1 MGAPLHF
8 AAQDKAMVSTLLNH
22 KANPNMVVFDA
33 FSPLMMAIS
42 LQSFDCVKLLLKGGA
57 DPNLTPSLTKLGMT
71 PLGSAV
77 MEGTTEIIKLLLQ
90 AGADPNKTDVYGLIP
105 IEIAAI
111 LKNCSEAAEVLFPL
125 TSPNP
130 KVRNWSFDGIK
141 EYVNS
146 VGHII
151 ERDMINQERFL
162 MFKSKGKD
170 AVNRKDYAEAMV
182 WYSMANDMAPTDA
195 AVLSNRSLC
204 WARLKVGEEALNDAR
219 ECLKLSPNW
228 SKAYYRAGIAWN
240 LLKDFQKAADMFAAG
255 LQLDPE
261 NKELCGAFSFCVHD
275 PVSLTAKL
283 VRVSA
288 QVPFYLYFGVPAS
301 QTNGSASLSLHFPHL
316 HNPSTDRNRAMAFRS
331 SPISPDGDI
340 FPSRGFKLLRPLIS
354 NFSGDPGAAHFLSAA
369 YSGDLQLVRGLA
381 SALGE
386 PVESVKDDQGR
397 TAFHYAAVGGKTLLC
412 KYFLDELRLPVD
424 IRDAFGETPLHQAI
438 LGHHN
443 CTAEYLLDNNADPNA
458 ATDDQGFTPL
468 HYAAGIGSKRSVLLL
483 MSKGAEVN
491 AKSSFGTPLHFGAG
505 NEGIVKTLL
514 HYNADPNIAVFQA
527 YSPLVSSI
535 IGRCSE
541 CVKLLLKAG
550 ADPNLIPSL
559 SLLRMSPLD
568 AAVMQGNTEIIKQ
581 LLRAGADPNATNAF
595 GMKPIEIAAFK
606 NRPKAAEVLFPVSSP
621 NPDVLNWTYDGIKQ
635 YVDSDEQASKR
646 DIICLER
653 YLLFKSR
660 GKEAVTRND
669 YSDAVFW
676 YTQASEA
683 FPPDAAAMLSNR
695 SLCWARLKEGEEA
708 LSDAHAC
715 MMLRPDWPKAYYREG
730 IAWNLLKE
738 FRKAA
743 KSFAFGLRLDSS
755 NRDLQDA
762 LREALA
768 SAAAAAAAAAGNGY
782 RVF

>member
-1 MGAPLHF
+1 
-8 AAQDKAMVSTLLNH
+8 
-22 KANPNMVVFDA
+22 
-33 FSPLMMAIS
+33 
-42 LQSFDCVKLLLKGGA
+42 
-57 DPNLTPSLTKLGMT
+57 
-71 PLGSAV
+71 
-77 MEGTTEIIKLLLQ
+77 
-90 AGADPNKTDVYGLIP
+90 
-105 IEIAAI
+105 
-111 LKNCSEAAEVLFPL
+111 
-125 TSPNP
+125 
-130 KVRNWSFDGIK
+130 
-141 EYVNS
+141 
-146 VGHII
+146 
-151 ERDMINQERFL
+151 
-162 MFKSKGKD
+162 
-170 AVNRKDYAEAMV
+170 
-182 WYSMANDMAPTDA
+182 
-195 AVLSNRSLC
+195 
-204 WARLKVGEEALNDAR
+204 
-219 ECLKLSPNW
+219 
-228 SKAYYRAGIAWN
+228 
-240 LLKDFQKAADMFAAG
+240 
-255 LQLDPE
+255 
-261 NKELCGAFSFCVHD
+261 
-275 PVSLTAKL
+275 
-283 VRVSA
+283 
-288 QVPFYLYFGVPAS
+288 
-301 QTNGSASLSLHFPHL
+301 
-316 HNPSTDRNRAMAFRS
+316 
-331 SPISPDGDI
+331 
-340 FPSRGFKLLRPLIS
+340 
-354 NFSGDPGAAHFLSAA
+354 
-369 YSGDLQLVRGLA
+369 
-381 SALGE
+381 
-386 PVESVKDDQGR
+386 
-397 TAFHYAAVGGKTLLC
+397 
-412 KYFLDELRLPVD
+412 
-424 IRDAFGETPLHQAI
+424 
-438 LGHHN
+438 
-443 CTAEYLLDNNADPNA
+443 
-458 ATDDQGFTPL
+458 
-468 HYAAGIGSKRSVLLL
+468 

-514 HYNADPNIAVFQA
+514 HYNAD
-527 YSPLVSSI
+527 
-535 IGRCSE
+535 
-541 CVKLLLKAG
+541 AG
-550 ADPNLIPSL
+550 ADPNLSPSL

-606 NRPKAAEVLFPVSSP
+606 NRPEAAEILFPVSSP

-660 GKEAVTRND
+660 GKDAVTRND

>member
-1 MGAPLHF
+1 MRKETKRITETFFLFFLLLAYFSADLASVFRFSNDPGADEFLNAAFSGDLPLIRRLARALEKPVESVRDDNGRTAFHYAAVGGKTHVCRFFLDKLKVAVDIRDGSGETPLHHAILGDNYSTVVYLLDNNADPNAAAADHGDFRPLHYAASRGFKKLALLLLSKGAHVDAKSFMGAPLHF

-261 NKELCGAFSFCVHD
+261 NKELRGAF
-275 PVSLTAKL
+275 
-283 VRVSA
+283 
-288 QVPFYLYFGVPAS
+288 
-301 QTNGSASLSLHFPHL
+301 
-316 HNPSTDRNRAMAFRS
+316 
-331 SPISPDGDI
+331 
-340 FPSRGFKLLRPLIS
+340 
-354 NFSGDPGAAHFLSAA
+354 
-369 YSGDLQLVRGLA
+369 
-381 SALGE
+381 
-386 PVESVKDDQGR
+386 
-397 TAFHYAAVGGKTLLC
+397 
-412 KYFLDELRLPVD
+412 
-424 IRDAFGETPLHQAI
+424 
-438 LGHHN
+438 
-443 CTAEYLLDNNADPNA
+443 
-458 ATDDQGFTPL
+458 
-468 HYAAGIGSKRSVLLL
+468 
-483 MSKGAEVN
+483 
-491 AKSSFGTPLHFGAG
+491 
-505 NEGIVKTLL
+505 
-514 HYNADPNIAVFQA
+514 
-527 YSPLVSSI
+527 
-535 IGRCSE
+535 
-541 CVKLLLKAG
+541 
-550 ADPNLIPSL
+550 
-559 SLLRMSPLD
+559 
-568 AAVMQGNTEIIKQ
+568 
-581 LLRAGADPNATNAF
+581 
-595 GMKPIEIAAFK
+595 
-606 NRPKAAEVLFPVSSP
+606 
-621 NPDVLNWTYDGIKQ
+621 
-635 YVDSDEQASKR
+635 
-646 DIICLER
+646 
-653 YLLFKSR
+653 
-660 GKEAVTRND
+660 
-669 YSDAVFW
+669 
-676 YTQASEA
+676 
-683 FPPDAAAMLSNR
+683 
-695 SLCWARLKEGEEA
+695 
-708 LSDAHAC
+708 
-715 MMLRPDWPKAYYREG
+715 
-730 IAWNLLKE
+730 
-738 FRKAA
+738 
-743 KSFAFGLRLDSS
+743 
-755 NRDLQDA
+755 
-762 LREALA
+762 REALA
-768 SAAAAAAAAAGNGY
+768 AAGARANN
-782 RVF
+782 RRLF